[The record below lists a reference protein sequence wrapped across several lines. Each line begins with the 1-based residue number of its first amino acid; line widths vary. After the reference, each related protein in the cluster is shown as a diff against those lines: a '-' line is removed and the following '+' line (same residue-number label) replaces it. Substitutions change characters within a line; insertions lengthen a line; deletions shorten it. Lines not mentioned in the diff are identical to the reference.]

1 MGVINLIND
10 SLKVFMQVVDKNSF
24 SNAAKA
30 LSLTQPAVSFQIN
43 TLEQYYGTV
52 LFDRVNR
59 NISLTV
65 AGELLLKYAK
75 QMIELQS
82 EIENSIEDLTGTI
95 KGKLVVGG
103 STTVGEYLLPQLVGK
118 FKKKFTQVDI
128 RLMINNS
135 RETEKMVLNDIIDIG
150 VIEGPVSSK
159 ELIKEKFLDDELVL
173 ITSTNH
179 PWADEDDIPIFK
191 LKDYPFICREK
202 GSGTRLVI
210 ENTLKDAGF
219 PLDHLN
225 VSMELGSTFAII
237 AAVKND
243 LGTSIVSEWA
253 AREMVKEGLISTTKF
268 DGTKIMRPFTI
279 IMKKEKFR
287 THAMEE
293 FLVFLNADKL
303 KRIDKEKDKE
313 KDKE

>member
-1 MGVINLIND
+1 MIND

-24 SNAAKA
+24 SKAAKA
-30 LSLTQPAVSFQIN
+30 LSLTQPAVSFQIH

-75 QMIELQS
+75 KMIQLQS

-103 STTVGEYLLPQLVGK
+103 STTVGEFILPPLVGN

-128 RLMINNS
+128 RLCINNS
-135 RETEKMVLNDIIDIG
+135 KETERMVLNDIIDIG
-150 VIEGPVSSK
+150 IIEGPASS
-159 ELIKEKFLDDELVL
+159 EDLIKEKFIDDELVL
-173 ITSTNH
+173 VTSTNH
-179 PWADEDDIPIFK
+179 PWASIDDISVFK

-202 GSGTRLVI
+202 GSGTRHVI
-210 ENTLKDAGF
+210 ESTLKEVGF
-219 PLDHLN
+219 PLENLN
-225 VSMELGSTFAII
+225 VAMELGSTSAIT

-243 LGTSIVSEWA
+243 LGMSIISKWA
-253 AREMVKEGLISTTKF
+253 AREMVEEGLLSTTKL
-268 DGTKIMRPFTI
+268 DETKFTRQFTI
-279 IMKKEKFR
+279 IMKKDKFR
-287 THAMEE
+287 THAIEE
-293 FLVFLNADKL
+293 FLGFLNTDKL
-303 KRIDKEKDKE
+303 KRIAKD
-313 KDKE
+313 

>member
-1 MGVINLIND
+1 MMGVINLIND

-24 SNAAKA
+24 SKAAKA

-75 QMIELQS
+75 KMIDLQS

-103 STTVGEYLLPQLVGK
+103 STTVGEYILPQLVGE
-118 FKKKFTQVDI
+118 FKKKFSQVDI
-128 RLMINNS
+128 RLAINNS
-135 RETEKMVLNDIIDIG
+135 RETERMVLNDIIDIG
-150 VIEGPVSSK
+150 IIEGPSNSDEVV
-159 ELIKEKFLDDELVL
+159 KEKFIDDELVL

-179 PWADEDDIPIFK
+179 PWADEDEIPIFK
-191 LKDYPFICREK
+191 LKDYPFISRER
-202 GSGTRLVI
+202 GSGTRMVV
-210 ENTLKDAGF
+210 ENTLKEAGF
-219 PLDHLN
+219 PLENLN
-225 VSMELGSTFAII
+225 VAMGLGSTFAIT

-243 LGTSIVSEWA
+243 LGISIISEWA
-253 AREMVKEGLISTTKF
+253 AREMVEEGLLSTSKF
-268 DGTKIMRPFTI
+268 DGTKFMRQFTI
-279 IMKKEKFR
+279 IMKKDKFR
-287 THAMEE
+287 THAIDE
-293 FLVFLNADKL
+293 FLGFLNADKL
-303 KRIDKEKDKE
+303 KRIAKDK
-313 KDKE
+313 K